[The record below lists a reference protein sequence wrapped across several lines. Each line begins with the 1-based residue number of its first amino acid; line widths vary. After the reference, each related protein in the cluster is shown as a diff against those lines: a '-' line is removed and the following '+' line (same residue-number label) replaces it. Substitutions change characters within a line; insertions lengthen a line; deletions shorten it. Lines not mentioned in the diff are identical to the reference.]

1 MRKDRPKLVD
11 QYAVQ
16 FVIGAGIAINFVPWF
31 FEPFGMLLSEPLEAA
46 RLLFGRAL
54 LAGIII
60 GIFVAVRRYG
70 WVSTALFFLNPTLA
84 FGWVRARGK
93 LADKLTEVTSRPR
106 PTRKP
111 VERKVTEPKQAAP
124 RAPWTKSDDAVPTS
138 PPPAPMPVQP
148 RSTPIAIDASSP
160 VRSKK
165 ARHVSDLGPKRGDHF
180 AESPIHTCRR
190 GMFG

>member
-16 FVIGAGIAINFVPWF
+16 FVIGAVIAINFVPWF

-111 VERKVTEPKQAAP
+111 VERKVTEPKQVAP
-124 RAPWTKSDDAVPTS
+124 RTSLDEIRRCSSHVAASGTDACSTEVH
-138 PPPAPMPVQP
+138 AYRDRCFIAGAIQE
-148 RSTPIAIDASSP
+148 STPC
-160 VRSKK
+160 V
-165 ARHVSDLGPKRGDHF
+165 
-180 AESPIHTCRR
+180 
-190 GMFG
+190 